1 MFCHDHSNY
10 EGNKCA
16 RLNCRYV
23 HASAEEER
31 EYRQSGYLPPHVRDQ
46 TIRKGI
52 AVDLPTLY
60 GRKPICKENLKVLA
74 WSGLLWT
81 LYTLLAVLI
90 GSLIITNYYT
100 GLANSVWSVT
110 ETQCH

>member
-1 MFCHDHSNY
+1 MFCHDHSNA
-10 EGNKCA
+10 EGSGCA
-16 RLNCRYV
+16 RPHCRYV

-60 GRKPICKENLKVLA
+60 GRKPICKENLKV
-74 WSGLLWT
+74 GLNRLMSRPWVFLT
-81 LYTLLAVLI
+81 FLLAPKKVL
-90 GSLIITNYYT
+90 SKSMDL
-100 GLANSVWSVT
+100 VT
-110 ETQCH
+110 

>member
-1 MFCHDHSNY
+1 MRFLYYFLQPGSIDIVFCHDHSNA
-10 EGNKCA
+10 EGSGCA
-16 RLNCRYV
+16 RPHCRYV

-60 GRKPICKENLKVLA
+60 GRKPICKENLKVD
-74 WSGLLWT
+74 SNR
-81 LYTLLAVLI
+81 LI
-90 GSLIITNYYT
+90 KHGVCMYSHTH
-100 GLANSVWSVT
+100 SP
-110 ETQCH
+110 C

>member
-1 MFCHDHSNY
+1 MFCHDHSNA
-10 EGNKCA
+10 EGSGCA
-16 RLNCRYV
+16 RPHCRYV

-60 GRKPICKENLKVLA
+60 GRKPICKENLKECRFEPFDDQAL
-74 WSGLLWT
+74 G
-81 LYTLLAVLI
+81 I
-90 GSLIITNYYT
+90 
-100 GLANSVWSVT
+100 
-110 ETQCH
+110 EC

>member
-1 MFCHDHSNY
+1 MFCHDHSNA
-10 EGNKCA
+10 EGNGCA
-16 RLNCRYV
+16 RTHCRYV

-60 GRKPICKENLKVLA
+60 GRKPICKENLKVVNLNREQA
-74 WSGLLWT
+74 LGMPWQKYTHFGL
-81 LYTLLAVLI
+81 
-90 GSLIITNYYT
+90 
-100 GLANSVWSVT
+100 
-110 ETQCH
+110 